1 MRSLT
6 NLGKRVHR
14 ILRDSAFDANV
25 SYDNHD
31 NIDFDNTDT
40 LIDTVNVTGGWVD
53 GEWVEPTKRE
63 LTIYANI
70 QPSLLS
76 YQSKML
82 PESEREKEAIAIF
95 SNHHLY
101 TARTGN
107 PPLEADL
114 VLYRGASW
122 KVVVSK
128 PYGNFGQHCEAI
140 AVKLNDTLVKR
151 EDGEVGLIV

>member
-6 NLGKRVHR
+6 NLGKRLHQVTR
-14 ILRDSAFDANV
+14 QVDDS
-25 SYDNHD
+25 
-31 NIDFDNTDT
+31 
-40 LIDTVNVTGGWVD
+40 GKWVD
-53 GEWVEPTKRE
+53 GEWVQANRAIIN
-63 LTIYANI
+63 IYANI

-101 TARTGN
+101 TARTGSV
-107 PPLEADL
+107 PLEADL
-114 VLYRGASW
+114 IFYRGAYW

-128 PYGNFGQHCEAI
+128 
-140 AVKLNDTLVKR
+140 TLY
-151 EDGEVGLIV
+151 ELW

>member
-6 NLGKRVHR
+6 NLGKRLHQVTR
-14 ILRDSAFDANV
+14 QVDDS
-25 SYDNHD
+25 
-31 NIDFDNTDT
+31 
-40 LIDTVNVTGGWVD
+40 GKWVD
-53 GEWVEPTKRE
+53 GEWVIADRE
-63 LTIYANI
+63 IINIYANI

-101 TARTGN
+101 TARTGEV
-107 PPLEADL
+107 PLEADL
-114 VLYRGASW
+114 IFYRGAYW

-128 PYGNFGQHCEAI
+128 PYSNFGEHCEAI
-140 AVKLNDTLVKR
+140 AVRLNDS
-151 EDGEVGLIV
+151 E

>member
-1 MRSLT
+1 
-6 NLGKRVHR
+6 
-14 ILRDSAFDANV
+14 
-25 SYDNHD
+25 
-31 NIDFDNTDT
+31 
-40 LIDTVNVTGGWVD
+40 
-53 GEWVEPTKRE
+53 
-63 LTIYANI
+63 
-70 QPSLLS
+70 
-76 YQSKML
+76 ML

-101 TARTGN
+101 TVRTGN

-114 VLYRGASW
+114 VLYRGAYW

>member
-6 NLGKRVHR
+6 NLGKRLHQVTR
-14 ILRDSAFDANV
+14 QVDDS
-25 SYDNHD
+25 
-31 NIDFDNTDT
+31 
-40 LIDTVNVTGGWVD
+40 GKWVD
-53 GEWVEPTKRE
+53 GEWVIADRE
-63 LTIYANI
+63 IINIYANI